1 VAADPAHPSSL
12 IIAFVVPVIL
22 LVLFGY
28 GVSLDL
34 ERIKVAVV
42 VQEQTRADAG
52 NRLRLRQ
59 CALFHRPA
67 HGRSTQGRG
76 FAGAGA
82 IAALVV
88 IDAQQARRA
97 RPKRRQKSRR

>member
-42 VQEQTRADAG
+42 VQEQTPQTQEIASAFANARYFTVQPMADQRKAE
-52 NRLRLRQ
+52 
-59 CALFHRPA
+59 AL
-67 HGRSTQGRG
+67 
-76 FAGAGA
+76 
-82 IAALVV
+82 L
-88 IDAQQARRA
+88 AQA
-97 RPKRRQKSRR
+97 PSPPWW